1 MHFPELIRRLRR
13 RGIGLAQLAALSIAG
28 GVIAALVVNAITDS
42 RHYGLWVGSAV
53 TVVVSSILLRIRRDG

>member
-13 RGIGLAQLAALSIAG
+13 RGIALAELAALSIAG